1 MENII
6 YLYLNNRYTFKE
18 SLGDNMNVV
27 IAAAGTGGH
36 INPGIA
42 IANKIKQEN
51 KNAKITFVG
60 TLRGLENDL
69 VPRAGYELEKIEA
82 YGISRKISI
91 QNFKNM
97 CKTLSSFGKA
107 KKLIKK
113 LNPDIVIGTGGYI
126 CGPVL
131 LATNKYKIPCILHE
145 SNAYPGVTVKL
156 LSGKV
161 DEVLVGFEDAKA
173 RLPKAKKVIVT
184 GTPTK
189 LKKQELNNEQKEE
202 IKKQLSIK
210 DSLPIILVYGGS
222 QGARTINEALL
233 GIIENKLNEK
243 YHIIWAVGQKQYD
256 DVKQKLKTMGLSIN
270 NVKNASIV
278 PYIYNMQ
285 EVMNLSDLIVARSG
299 AMTIT
304 EVSLL
309 GKPAIFVPFPYATEN
324 HQEYN
329 AKVLVNAGGA
339 EMILDKDLNYEILNN
354 KISEIITNKE
364 MQQKMATNAEKIA
377 IQNVEERIYNEIKAL
392 L

>member
-1 MENII
+1 M
-6 YLYLNNRYTFKE
+6 K
-18 SLGDNMNVV
+18 VV

-51 KNAKITFVG
+51 KNAKITFIG

-69 VPRAGYELEKIEA
+69 VPRAGFDLERIEA
-82 YGISRKISI
+82 YGISRKISV

-97 CKTLSSFGKA
+97 CKTITSFKKA
-107 KKLIKK
+107 RDLIKK

-131 LATNKYKIPCILHE
+131 LAAHKYKIPCMIHE

-173 RLPKAKKVIVT
+173 RLPKAKKVELT

-189 LKKQELNNEQKEE
+189 LKKQILSKEQKEE

-210 DSLPIILVYGGS
+210 NNLPIVLVYGGS
-222 QGARTINEALL
+222 QGAKTINNAVL
-233 GIIENKLNEK
+233 GIIENKLNEN

-256 DVKQKLKTMGLSIN
+256 DIKQTLKSMGLNIN
-270 NVKNASIV
+270 NIKNTSIV

-285 EVMNLSDLIVARSG
+285 EVMNLADVIVARSG

-309 GKPAIFVPFPYATEN
+309 AKPAIFVPYPYATEN

-329 AKVLVNAGGA
+329 AKVLESVGA
-339 EMILDKDLNYEILNN
+339 AEIILDKDLKHDILNR
-354 KISEIITNKE
+354 KVQDIINNKE
-364 MQQKMATNAEKIA
+364 QQIRMSKNAEKIA
-377 IQNVEERIYNEIKAL
+377 IQNVEERIFNEIQSL
-392 L
+392 LK

>member
-1 MENII
+1 M
-6 YLYLNNRYTFKE
+6 K
-18 SLGDNMNVV
+18 VV

-42 IANKIKQEN
+42 IANKIKKEN
-51 KNAKITFVG
+51 KNAKITFIG

-69 VPRAGYELEKIEA
+69 VPRAGYDLERIEA

-97 CKTLSSFGKA
+97 CKTISSFKKA
-107 KKLIKK
+107 KNLIKK

-131 LATNKYKIPCILHE
+131 LAANKYKIPSILHE

-161 DEVLVGFEDAKA
+161 DEVLVGFEDTKK
-173 RLPKAKKVIVT
+173 RLPKARKVVVT

-189 LKKQELNNEQKEE
+189 LRKQNLDKTQKEE

-210 DSLPIILVYGGS
+210 SNLPIVLVYGGS
-222 QGARTINEALL
+222 QGAKSINNALL

-256 DVKQKLKTMGLSIN
+256 DIKQSLKQIGLNIN
-270 NVKNASIV
+270 NIKNASIV

-285 EVMNLSDLIVARSG
+285 EVMSLADLIVARSG

-309 GKPAIFVPFPYATEN
+309 AKPAIFIPYPYATEN

-329 AKVLVNAGGA
+329 AKVLANVGA
-339 EMILDKDLNYEILNN
+339 AEIILDKDLNKDILNR
-354 KISEIITNKE
+354 KIQEIINNE
-364 MQQKMATNAEKIA
+364 ELQLKMSKNSEEVA
-377 IQNVEERIYNEIKAL
+377 IQNVEDRIYAEIRSLMK
-392 L
+392 

>member
-1 MENII
+1 M
-6 YLYLNNRYTFKE
+6 K
-18 SLGDNMNVV
+18 VV

-51 KNAKITFVG
+51 KNAKITFIG

-69 VPRAGYELEKIEA
+69 VPRAGFDLERIEA
-82 YGISRKISI
+82 YGINRKISV
-91 QNFKNM
+91 QNFKNI
-97 CKTLSSFGKA
+97 CKTISSFKKA
-107 KKLIKK
+107 KNLIKK
-113 LNPDIVIGTGGYI
+113 LKPDIVIGTGGYI

-131 LATNKYKIPCILHE
+131 LAAHKYKIPCILHE

-161 DEVLVGFEDAKA
+161 DEVLVGFADAKA
-173 RLPKAKKVIVT
+173 RLPKAKKIEVT

-189 LKKQELNNEQKEE
+189 LKKQVLSEKQKEE
-202 IKKQLSIK
+202 IKKQLAIK
-210 DSLPIILVYGGS
+210 SNLPIALIYGGS
-222 QGARTINEALL
+222 QGAKSINNALL
-233 GIIENKLNEK
+233 GILENKLNEN

-256 DVKQKLKTMGLSIN
+256 DIKQSLKTMGLNIN
-270 NVKNASIV
+270 NVKNATIV

-285 EVMNLSDLIVARSG
+285 EVMNLSDIIVARSG

-329 AKVLVNAGGA
+329 AKVLANVGA
-339 EMILDKDLNYEILNN
+339 AEIILDKDLKHDILNSKIQEILNS
-354 KISEIITNKE
+354 KDL
-364 MQQKMATNAEKIA
+364 QQKMSKNAEKIA
-377 IQNVEERIYNEIKAL
+377 IPDVETRIYNEIKNL
-392 L
+392 LKH

>member
-1 MENII
+1 M
-6 YLYLNNRYTFKE
+6 K
-18 SLGDNMNVV
+18 VV

-42 IANKIKQEN
+42 IANKIKKEN

-69 VPRAGYELEKIEA
+69 VPRAGFDLERIEA
-82 YGISRKISI
+82 YGISRKISV

-97 CKTLSSFGKA
+97 CKTISSFKKA
-107 KKLIKK
+107 KALIKK

-131 LATNKYKIPCILHE
+131 LAANKYKIPCIIHE

-173 RLPKAKKVIVT
+173 RLPKAKRVEVT

-189 LKKQELNNEQKEE
+189 LKKQLLSETQKEE
-202 IKKQLSIK
+202 IRKQLSIK
-210 DSLPIILVYGGS
+210 NNLPIVLVYGGS
-222 QGARTINEALL
+222 QGAKSINEAVL
-233 GIIENKLNEK
+233 GIIKNRLNEK
-243 YHIIWAVGQKQYD
+243 YHIIWAVGQTQYD
-256 DVKQKLKTMGLSIN
+256 SIKQALKAIGLNIN

-285 EVMNLSDLIVARSG
+285 EVMNLADLIVARSG

-309 GKPAIFVPFPYATEN
+309 AKPAIFVPYPYATEN

-329 AKVLVNAGGA
+329 AKVLTNIGA
-339 EMILDKDLNYEILNN
+339 AEIILDKDLNYDTLNSKVEEIMNN
-354 KISEIITNKE
+354 KELQIRMSK
-364 MQQKMATNAEKIA
+364 NAEKIA
-377 IQNVEERIYNEIKAL
+377 IPDVETRIYNEIKSL
-392 L
+392 LK

>member
-1 MENII
+1 M
-6 YLYLNNRYTFKE
+6 K
-18 SLGDNMNVV
+18 VV

-69 VPRAGYELEKIEA
+69 VPRAGYELERIEV
-82 YGISRKISI
+82 YGISRKISM
-91 QNFKNM
+91 QNIKNI
-97 CKTLSSFGKA
+97 CKTLSSLKKA
-107 KKLIKK
+107 KSLIKK
-113 LNPDIVIGTGGYI
+113 INPDIVIGTGGYI

-131 LATNKYKIPCILHE
+131 LAASKYKIPCFVHE

-161 DEVLVGFEDAKA
+161 DEVLVGFEDAKQ
-173 RLPKAKKVIVT
+173 RLPKAKKVVVT

-189 LKKQELNNEQKEE
+189 LKKQNLTAEQKEE

-210 DSLPIILVYGGS
+210 SDLPILLIYGGS
-222 QGARTINEALL
+222 QGAKTINNAVL
-233 GIIENKLNEK
+233 GIIENNLNEK
-243 YHIIWAVGQKQYD
+243 YHIIWAVGQSQYD
-256 DVKQKLKTMGLSIN
+256 EIKQILKSKGLNIN
-270 NVKNASIV
+270 NVKNATIV
-278 PYIYNMQ
+278 PYIYNMEQ
-285 EVMNLSDLIVARSG
+285 VMNLADLIVARSG

-309 GKPAIFVPFPYATEN
+309 AKPAIFVPYPYATEN

-329 AKVLVNAGGA
+329 AKVLADVGA
-339 EMILDKDLNYEILNN
+339 AQIILDKDLNKETLSR
-354 KISEIITNKE
+354 KIHEIIESKDI
-364 MQQKMATNAEKIA
+364 QKKMSKNAEKIA
-377 IQNVEERIYNEIKAL
+377 IQNVEERIYNEIKNL
-392 L
+392 LRNR

>member
-1 MENII
+1 M
-6 YLYLNNRYTFKE
+6 K
-18 SLGDNMNVV
+18 VV

-51 KNAKITFVG
+51 KNAKITFIG

-69 VPRAGYELEKIEA
+69 VPRAGFDLERIEA
-82 YGISRKISI
+82 YGVSRNISV

-97 CKTLSSFGKA
+97 CKTIASFKKA
-107 KKLIKK
+107 KNLIKK
-113 LNPDIVIGTGGYI
+113 INPDIVIGTGGYI

-131 LATNKYKIPCILHE
+131 LAAHKYKIPCMIHE

-161 DEVLVGFEDAKA
+161 DKVLVGFEDAEA
-173 RLPKAKKVIVT
+173 RLPKAKSVEVT

-189 LKKQELNNEQKEE
+189 LKKQVLSEEQKDE

-210 DSLPIILVYGGS
+210 SNLPIVLVYGGS
-222 QGARTINEALL
+222 QGAKSINDAVL
-233 GIIENKLNEK
+233 GIIENKLNEN

-256 DVKQKLKTMGLSIN
+256 SVKQTLKSIGLNIN
-270 NVKNASIV
+270 NVKNTSII

-285 EVMNLSDLIVARSG
+285 EVMNLSNVIVARSG

-309 GKPAIFVPFPYATEN
+309 AKPAIFVPYPYATEN

-329 AKVLVNAGGA
+329 AKVLEKVGA
-339 EMILDKDLNYEILNN
+339 AEIILDKNLKHDILNG
-354 KISEIITNKE
+354 KIQEIINNKE
-364 MQQKMATNAEKIA
+364 LQIKMSKNAEKIA
-377 IQNVEERIYNEIKAL
+377 IPDVETRIYNEIKKL
-392 L
+392 MK